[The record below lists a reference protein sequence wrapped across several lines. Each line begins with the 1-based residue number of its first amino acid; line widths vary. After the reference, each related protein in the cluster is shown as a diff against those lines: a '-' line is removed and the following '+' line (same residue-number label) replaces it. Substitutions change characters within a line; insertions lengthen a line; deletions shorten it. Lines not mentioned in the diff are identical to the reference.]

1 MIPTLKH
8 KKSLSD
14 KNNKQMNQDSFCSV
28 EELEKLVAED
38 PTELQRL
45 VFEIYPKCARY
56 ARDHFGCVVKL
67 SSFVTI
73 EGHLSI
79 YLLIYPE
86 SSTKHVCMSVS
97 TIEALGLNDTLQ
109 WVHVTAAQALPLP
122 YAWCAWC
129 LEHHRQM
136 SCLPVLW

>member
-1 MIPTLKH
+1 
-8 KKSLSD
+8 
-14 KNNKQMNQDSFCSV
+14 MNQDLFCSV

-45 VFEIYPKCARY
+45 VYEIYPKCVRY

-79 YLLIYPE
+79 LLAYLP
-86 SSTKHVCMSVS
+86 
-97 TIEALGLNDTLQ
+97 
-109 WVHVTAAQALPLP
+109 
-122 YAWCAWC
+122 
-129 LEHHRQM
+129 
-136 SCLPVLW
+136 